1 MDPKNLSKQKYIYR
15 LYQASDDR
23 LHIEKFPVIY
33 ANKNKVY
40 FKVGEELAYH
50 EYKTIFSEFADIK
63 NFTKYTL
70 RNGLYFWTEP
80 DLNCNPLKTIK
91 IKQLE
96 KKMMDYGQRIYRYHE
111 YIEEYEAEVDKIK
124 KQLEALNGNE

>member
-15 LYQASDDR
+15 LYRASDDR
-23 LHIEKFPVIY
+23 LHVEKFPVIY
-33 ANKNKVY
+33 ANKKRVY
-40 FKVGEELAYH
+40 FKVGEELSIQ
-50 EYKTIFSEFADIK
+50 EYKTIFNEFADIK
-63 NFTKYTL
+63 NFTEYML

-96 KKMMDYGQRIYRYHE
+96 KKMMDYGQRIYRYHK

-124 KQLEALNGNE
+124 KQLEALNGTE